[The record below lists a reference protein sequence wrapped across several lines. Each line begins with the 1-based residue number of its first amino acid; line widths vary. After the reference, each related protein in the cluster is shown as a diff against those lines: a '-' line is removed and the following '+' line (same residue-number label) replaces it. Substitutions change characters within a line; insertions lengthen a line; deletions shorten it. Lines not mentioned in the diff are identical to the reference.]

1 MNRISSAGT
10 RARVTQGAGAAVVI
24 AGAGIVG
31 AATLFAGA
39 AGAAPR
45 VHSPHLVIAAH
56 DHKKGDSPHPVVAGH
71 DHKKGDGPREAGKP
85 RALAGVVTSAPTTDT
100 STGVTSFTLLRDG
113 RPDQLFTVDVSATT
127 SYLEV
132 GVPAPTSIDI
142 LADEHVVVSGGMSS
156 TPGTIDTFD
165 ATRVRIIPEHSRAYP
180 GIVTTDPTTPG
191 VNGAASF
198 TIEEGQRTFTVDVI
212 GTTTYSE
219 VGVTAPSLSN
229 VTFGERV
236 VVRATPTWPA
246 TTVMA
251 TSVVIVKA

>member
-1 MNRISSAGT
+1 MNRISKPGT

-45 VHSPHLVIAAH
+45 VHSPHPVVAAH
-56 DHKKGDSPHPVVAGH
+56 DHKKGD
-71 DHKKGDGPREAGKP
+71 GPGKTGKP
-85 RALAGVVTSAPTTDT
+85 RALAGVVTSAPTTDA
-100 STGVTSFTLLRDG
+100 STGVTSFILLRG
-113 RPDQLFTVDVSATT
+113 RKPDQVFTVDVSATT
-127 SYLEV
+127 TYLEV
-132 GVPAPTSIDI
+132 GVSAPTSIDI
-142 LADEHVVVSGGMSS
+142 LAGEHVVVSGGMSS
-156 TPGTIDTFD
+156 TPGTTDTFD
-165 ATRVRIIPEHSRAYP
+165 ATGVRIIPEHSRAYP
-180 GIVTTDPTTPG
+180 GIVTTDPTTSG
-191 VNGAASF
+191 VSGVTSF
-198 TIEEGQRTFTVDVI
+198 TIEEGHRTFTVDVT

-229 VTFGERV
+229 VTAGERV

-251 TSVVIVKA
+251 TSVEIVKA